1 MRIAIDANMLLAIA
15 NEKIDVFGQIR
26 DEFGKTAEIIIP
38 RQVIDEL
45 KILSKRN
52 KKNENA
58 VKIAM
63 QEIEKNDARIR
74 EVNAK
79 NADEA
84 LIALAREGTAVA
96 TNDSAL
102 KKEVKKLNAGIIF
115 TRKGRFLAFSS
126 MNLLF

>member
-1 MRIAIDANMLLAIA
+1 MKIAIDANILLAIA
-15 NEKIDVFGQIR
+15 NDKIDVFGQIR
-26 DEFGKTAEIIIP
+26 DEFGSKAELVVP
-38 RQVIDEL
+38 RQVMDEL
-45 KILSKRN
+45 KLLSKQN

-58 VKIAM
+58 VEIAI
-63 QEIEKNDARIR
+63 QQIKANNAHIL

-84 LIALAREGTAVA
+84 LIALAREGAAIA
-96 TNDSAL
+96 TNDKGL

-115 TRKGRFLAFSS
+115 TRKRRFLEFSF